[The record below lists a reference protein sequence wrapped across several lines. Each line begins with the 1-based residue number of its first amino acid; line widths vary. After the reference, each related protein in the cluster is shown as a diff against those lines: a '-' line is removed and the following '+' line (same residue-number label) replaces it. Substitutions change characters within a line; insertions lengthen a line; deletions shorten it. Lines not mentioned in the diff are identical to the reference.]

1 MKNERKDEIIRLIS
15 ENRMVKAQDLSK
27 QFGVSMETVR
37 RDLADLEKNNIIRRV
52 HGGAVLNLAHSMEPD
67 FSYREINNFE
77 EKVMIGKKAVSF
89 VENGETII
97 IDIGTTTLEF
107 SRFLKGQ
114 KKVNVLTNSMK
125 IAFELMDDPDIT
137 VIMLGGFVRDGEGT
151 TSGFWAEE
159 MVDKFQVDKVFLG
172 VGALNTEHGIMD
184 YDISE
189 TNLRRHY
196 IEHAK
201 EVVALADFSKF
212 GISALNEVCPVGKI
226 TQLITD
232 EKADKRILKELKE
245 KGVRVT
251 IV

>member
-1 MKNERKDEIIRLIS
+1 
-15 ENRMVKAQDLSK
+15 
-27 QFGVSMETVR
+27 
-37 RDLADLEKNNIIRRV
+37 
-52 HGGAVLNLAHSMEPD
+52 
-67 FSYREINNFE
+67 
-77 EKVMIGKKAVSF
+77 
-89 VENGETII
+89 
-97 IDIGTTTLEF
+97 
-107 SRFLKGQ
+107 
-114 KKVNVLTNSMK
+114 MK

-184 YDISE
+184 YDIRE